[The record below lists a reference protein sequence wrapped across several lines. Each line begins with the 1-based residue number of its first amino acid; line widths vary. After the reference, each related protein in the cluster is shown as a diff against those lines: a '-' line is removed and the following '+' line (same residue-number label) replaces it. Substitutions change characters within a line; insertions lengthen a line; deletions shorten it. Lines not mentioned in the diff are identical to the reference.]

1 MPSCYYWERKEY
13 TIKEICEHAPER
25 NYTDVMIFR
34 ENRRKINELIL
45 IHLPYG
51 PTAIFKVS
59 SVILRKDIYHHG
71 NPTDHFPEIILN
83 NFNTNVGRRIGRF
96 F

>member
-59 SVILRKDIYHHG
+59 SVMLRKGNYFNLIY
-71 NPTDHFPEIILN
+71 F
-83 NFNTNVGRRIGRF
+83 NFRHLSSWKPY
-96 F
+96 